1 MDAALPVVLGNLI
14 DEDTYH
20 QVRDAYLRAAHA
32 VDPHDDRSLWLRW
45 LVIKDTN
52 RGCLRGVPAV
62 IAEAC
67 RVIVLDD
74 IVNGTQGPLLPRSQ
88 TD

>member
-1 MDAALPVVLGNLI
+1 
-14 DEDTYH
+14 
-20 QVRDAYLRAAHA
+20 
-32 VDPHDDRSLWLRW
+32 
-45 LVIKDTN
+45 
-52 RGCLRGVPAV
+52 V